1 MPSEERIAMGHT
13 NRRIYSKEFVDQA
26 VALATAAGASV
37 TATARTLGVPQKTL
51 DCWVKRERRGPP
63 GGGAGT
69 GADHPAALR
78 ARVQELERRL
88 ARAEA
93 ERELLKKATAYFAG
107 LCP

>member
-1 MPSEERIAMGHT
+1 MGHR
-13 NRRIYSKEFVDQA
+13 NRRVYSKEFVEQA

-37 TATARTLGVPQKTL
+37 TATARALGVPQKTL
-51 DCWVKRERRGPP
+51 DCWVKRERRDPEGGEGGG
-63 GGGAGT
+63 GGGAGD
-69 GADHPAALR
+69 DHPAALR
-78 ARVQELERRL
+78 ARVRELERRL

>member
-1 MPSEERIAMGHT
+1 MGHR
-13 NRRIYSKEFVDQA
+13 NRRVYSKEFVEQA

-37 TATARTLGVPQKTL
+37 TATARALGVPQKTL
-51 DCWVKRERRGPP
+51 DCWVKRERRDPEGGEGGEGG
-63 GGGAGT
+63 GGGAGD
-69 GADHPAALR
+69 DHPAALR
-78 ARVQELERRL
+78 ARVRELERRL